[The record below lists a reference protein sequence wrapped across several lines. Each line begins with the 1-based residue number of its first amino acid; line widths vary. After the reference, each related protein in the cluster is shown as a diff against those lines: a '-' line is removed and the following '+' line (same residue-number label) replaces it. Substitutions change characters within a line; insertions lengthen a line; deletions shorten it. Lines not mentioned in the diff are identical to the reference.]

1 MQLLQQLTK
10 ADALNFAPQVI
21 ESIESGTVSAVE
33 FQTRVKLLETALKSL
48 NESDRYKSL
57 LLEDAA
63 KFGSKFEAYG
73 AKFQTKEAGVKYDYS
88 QCNHP
93 ELYDLE
99 LQAAELQVKIK
110 AIQKQLQTLPLEGVE
125 YLFFDE
131 VIRIYPPAKTS
142 TTILQTTLL

>member
-10 ADALNFAPQVI
+10 ADALNFAPTII
-21 ESIESGTVSAVE
+21 ESIDNGSVTIDKVIADVAFIKFAIKNLEANDKFKKWELELEKTHGKR
-33 FQTRVKLLETALKSL
+33 FQS
-48 NESDRYKSL
+48 
-57 LLEDAA
+57 
-63 KFGSKFEAYG
+63 YG
-73 AKFQTKEAGVKYDYS
+73 VQNQIKEAGVKYDYS

-125 YLFFDE
+125 QLFGDE
-131 VIRIYPPAKTS
+131 VVRIYPPAKTS

>member
-21 ESIESGTVSAVE
+21 ESIEAGTVSAVE
-33 FQTRVKLLETALKSL
+33 FQTKVKLLETALKSL
-48 NESDRYKSL
+48 NDSDRYKSL
-57 LLEDAA
+57 LLEDAV
-63 KFGSKFEAYG
+63 KFGAKFEAYG

-93 ELYDLE
+93 ELADLE
-99 LQAAELQVKIK
+99 LQSAELQLKIK

-125 YLFFDE
+125 QLFFDE
-131 VIRIYPPAKTS
+131 VVRIYPPSKTS